1 MIPLNDIQYRFWMD
15 DCLRSDN
22 AYNVSYSFRITG
34 TIDERLLEMALHQVM
49 AAYKPFHSTIRRD
62 GMQACFLPET
72 DFKVP
77 LQVSQSDDSSV
88 EKVLDRF
95 AGKRFLLESEYPCR
109 FLLVK
114 TPSCSYLLTLFHH
127 IVMDG
132 LTMVEFCG
140 YLSSYYTAL
149 CKGEP
154 LPACEAPTLE
164 EFNSYWE
171 GQPEE
176 EKEADLSYW
185 TDYLKGTPLHF
196 PLPGERETATRQGS
210 QLYAFEAGE
219 KLCAQSLLLAKE
231 MQTTPFRLY
240 ASAWGIVLQYFLQTD
255 TLVLDHTI
263 HLRPKCFQGL
273 LGSFVNNL
281 PIRIPFEE
289 MELFSDVVRFM
300 DENRTKER
308 QHQRATYTD
317 IILRMR
323 QQKELAESRELFNVS
338 IDYPIR
344 NHSFRLDFPGC
355 RICFHRQIL
364 AEMIGDICLVIEEK
378 SNLPCSIRY
387 KQGMDPHLVLTMAE
401 AFLLVLGQAVA
412 SPQIPIRQLR
422 FISPER
428 EASLIESARQS
439 LYAPLP
445 AASWKNV
452 VDAIRQRAN
461 QSPQKTAL
469 RFHGESLGYGELYR
483 KAESVATFL
492 NKKIGSGKPVGIWMH
507 RGFEMVIAMVGI
519 LRSGNHYVPFD
530 TGNPPAR
537 LNQIIADCQIPLVLT
552 QGEESAIPPLDTEA
566 LPICHAYPS
575 IAGNL
580 PKIQEGQTAYIIY
593 TSGTTGQ
600 PKGIGISHGN
610 LDNLVRNDTA
620 LFRLTERSIVLHSS
634 NICFDASVTEI
645 FSTLSAGATMVITH
659 EEEMKDPSLTAQ
671 LLVQE
676 KVTCATIPPALLPL
690 LPKRE
695 YPELET
701 LILGGESV
709 SAEAVSHWRGKYRI
723 INAYGPTENTVDTSA
738 CVLTDETPVNDIGT
752 PLAGVT
758 CYVLDKHGRLLPD
771 YLPGELY
778 IGGKQLTKGYL
789 NHPEMNSQKFVPNPF
804 VTDQEKSEGKF
815 LKLYKSG
822 DWVKRLPNQHLIF
835 LGRTDFQ
842 VKIRG
847 LRIELEDVANNINQ
861 LEGVRRSFVDVQ
873 ILHGEK
879 QLVAYV
885 EPEKDSDLSIPSL
898 RKRLAESIPAYMV
911 PNYWA
916 ILPGLPLNGSGKID
930 RSLLPA
936 PALSKGGSDTVRP
949 PRTGEEELLCRIV
962 SSVMGISSISP
973 DADLFDWGISSMQV
987 MQAAFEA
994 QEFGLDCSVSKFY
1007 ESRTVAGILANHH
1020 SRFCYWA
1027 SPWQEGKPV
1036 LLIVCGYPYLSP
1048 SYDTLVH
1055 YLKDDFSLLVLESYN
1070 EYFKGK
1076 EECSLDALLDFYSR
1090 LLSMQLKG
1098 KVLAG
1103 MTGLCLGG
1111 EIALQLAYRL
1121 DKQKV
1126 AHPKVFVL
1134 DGFSDRLED
1143 KSHSFIEE
1151 PGIDEETNQ
1160 MRNRISDSLIDSFF
1174 FHAYQ
1179 GEVHICLANQFTRH
1193 LRFENLPEEK
1203 DPVIIRRAF
1212 ERFSNNGKGW
1222 KRLLPHCFLHSINAT
1237 HWSIMREEGMEK
1249 IKSILIQALYK

>member
-149 CKGEP
+149 CKGKP

-171 GQPEE
+171 GQQEE

-196 PLPGERETATRQGS
+196 PLPGREKPPPGKAASFMLSKR
-210 QLYAFEAGE
+210 GE

-255 TLVLDHTI
+255 TLVLDHTV

-323 QQKELAESRELFNVS
+323 QQKELAESLELFNVS

-344 NHSFRLDFPGC
+344 NHSFRLDFPRC

-364 AEMIGDICLVIEEK
+364 AEMIGDICFGHRREK
-378 SNLPCSIRY
+378 QPPVQHPLQARDGSAPCPNDGRGIPPCPRPS
-387 KQGMDPHLVLTMAE
+387 GCL
-401 AFLLVLGQAVA
+401 
-412 SPQIPIRQLR
+412 SPDSHP
-422 FISPER
+422 
-428 EASLIESARQS
+428 
-439 LYAPLP
+439 P
-445 AASWKNV
+445 AAFHQPGEGSFPHRVCPAKPV
-452 VDAIRQRAN
+452 CPPTCRLVEECSGRHPPKGKPIPA
-461 QSPQKTAL
+461 KTAL

-552 QGEESAIPPLDTEA
+552 QGEESAIPPLDTEV
-566 LPICHAYPS
+566 LPICHAYSS

-580 PKIQEGQTAYIIY
+580 PEIQEGQTAYIIY

-690 LPKRE
+690 LPKKE

-778 IGGKQLTKGYL
+778 IGG
-789 NHPEMNSQKFVPNPF
+789 
-804 VTDQEKSEGKF
+804 
-815 LKLYKSG
+815 
-822 DWVKRLPNQHLIF
+822 
-835 LGRTDFQ
+835 
-842 VKIRG
+842 
-847 LRIELEDVANNINQ
+847 NN
-861 LEGVRRSFVDVQ
+861 
-873 ILHGEK
+873 
-879 QLVAYV
+879 
-885 EPEKDSDLSIPSL
+885 
-898 RKRLAESIPAYMV
+898 
-911 PNYWA
+911 
-916 ILPGLPLNGSGKID
+916 
-930 RSLLPA
+930 
-936 PALSKGGSDTVRP
+936 
-949 PRTGEEELLCRIV
+949 
-962 SSVMGISSISP
+962 
-973 DADLFDWGISSMQV
+973 
-987 MQAAFEA
+987 
-994 QEFGLDCSVSKFY
+994 
-1007 ESRTVAGILANHH
+1007 
-1020 SRFCYWA
+1020 
-1027 SPWQEGKPV
+1027 
-1036 LLIVCGYPYLSP
+1036 
-1048 SYDTLVH
+1048 
-1055 YLKDDFSLLVLESYN
+1055 
-1070 EYFKGK
+1070 
-1076 EECSLDALLDFYSR
+1076 
-1090 LLSMQLKG
+1090 
-1098 KVLAG
+1098 
-1103 MTGLCLGG
+1103 
-1111 EIALQLAYRL
+1111 
-1121 DKQKV
+1121 
-1126 AHPKVFVL
+1126 
-1134 DGFSDRLED
+1134 
-1143 KSHSFIEE
+1143 
-1151 PGIDEETNQ
+1151 
-1160 MRNRISDSLIDSFF
+1160 
-1174 FHAYQ
+1174 
-1179 GEVHICLANQFTRH
+1179 
-1193 LRFENLPEEK
+1193 
-1203 DPVIIRRAF
+1203 
-1212 ERFSNNGKGW
+1212 
-1222 KRLLPHCFLHSINAT
+1222 
-1237 HWSIMREEGMEK
+1237 
-1249 IKSILIQALYK
+1249 